1 MQSNV
6 LNSILV
12 LLALVISI
20 DFVLPGT
27 AYSLPAQDKKTQHQ
41 SYYNAGGNSHTSYS
55 VHTTEHSFVVSE
67 SFSRKVDKESII
79 DYTVSPIF
87 KEVNRYQIKGNADS
101 EIYSLRWFT
110 GLLLPLFA
118 LGVFSYNIR
127 FKKENI
133 AITSVTTALLFGDL
147 IYLLI

>member
-1 MQSNV
+1 MKSNL

-12 LLALVISI
+12 LIALVII
-20 DFVLPGT
+20 VDFVLPGT
-27 AYSLPAQDKKTQHQ
+27 AYSLPVQNKKAQHQ

-55 VHTTEHSFVVSE
+55 VHTEEHSFVVSE
-67 SFSRKVDKESII
+67 SFNRKVDEQAII

-87 KEVNRYQIKGNADS
+87 KEVNRYQIKDSDDS

-118 LGVFSYNIR
+118 LGLFAYNIR
-127 FKKENI
+127 FKTQNI
-133 AITSVTTALLFGDL
+133 AVTSITNILLIGDL